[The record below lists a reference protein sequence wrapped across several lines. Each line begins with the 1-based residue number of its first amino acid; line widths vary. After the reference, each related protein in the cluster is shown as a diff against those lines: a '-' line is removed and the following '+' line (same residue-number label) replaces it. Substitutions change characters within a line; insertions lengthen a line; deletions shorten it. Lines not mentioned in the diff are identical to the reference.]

1 MWVNLS
7 ENRGLNITKLLL
19 IWLIVG
25 LQEPAVEQA
34 GKATLTGVVAR
45 IGTGD
50 PLTKAQLRLTP
61 WDRGGNQPTI
71 TAITDSG
78 GRFVLSEVV
87 PGKYRL
93 RVTRNSYVRQAYLAK
108 RPGGRGKGLE
118 LVAGEEKELL
128 ILMSPAPT
136 ISGRVFDMDGE
147 PLANVT
153 VEALEPRYGSDGK
166 KTLVQT
172 KRAVT
177 NDLGEYR
184 LFWLT
189 PGDYFLSATRNGNR
203 SNSNLE
209 VYVPIYYPNV
219 TDPGSAAALT
229 LSSGND
235 LPAVDLTFRPVRS
248 VAVSGTVFDTTTGE
262 PVRGVALG
270 IYRNDGLARAV
281 RTGARTDSEGRFE
294 LRGVTSGSLVIR
306 ASFGPSRDRY
316 ETALPIE
323 VSGADVRDLVLMIG
337 PGLAIEG
344 QLYFEGTATGAVST
358 TIPDDA
364 GVTVFLRQAQNSVLT
379 MPSATP
385 DESGKFTLENVPV
398 GAYQLWVT
406 GLDPNYYVKRALLGS
421 EEIPASRVVI
431 DARSTPALSVLISP
445 NAGVLD
451 GTVTGLDED
460 TFGSAR
466 VVLVP
471 EDRLRRR
478 TILYRISAVDETGR
492 FSMSGIVPGDYT
504 IFAWEEL
511 EGSVYFDPDFIR
523 RFETQG
529 EPVRIEEGSH
539 PSVTIRVAKF

>member
-1 MWVNLS
+1 M
-7 ENRGLNITKLLL
+7 NITALLL
-19 IWLIVG
+19 IWLLVG
-25 LQEPAVEQA
+25 MQEPAGEQTE
-34 GKATLTGVVAR
+34 KATLTGIVTR

-50 PLTKAQLRLTP
+50 PLTKAEIRLTP
-61 WDRGGNQPTI
+61 RTRGQDQRRI
-71 TAITDSG
+71 TTTTDSG
-78 GRFVLSEVV
+78 GRFVLAEVV

-93 RVTRNSYVRQAYLAK
+93 LVTRNGYVRQEYQAK
-108 RPGGRGKGLE
+108 RPGGRGKDLE
-118 LVAGEEKELL
+118 LAAGEDKELL

-136 ISGRVFDMDGE
+136 LSGRVFDMDGE
-147 PLANVT
+147 PLANIT

-189 PGDYFLSATRNGNR
+189 PGDYFLSATHNGNR
-203 SNSNLE
+203 SNSDLE
-209 VYVPIYYPNV
+209 VYVPVYYPNV
-219 TDPGSAAALT
+219 TDAGSAVALT
-229 LSSGND
+229 LSAGSD

-248 VAVSGTVFDTTTGE
+248 VTVSGRVFHTTTGE
-262 PVRGVALG
+262 PARGAALG
-270 IYRNDGLARAV
+270 IYRNDGLGRAV
-281 RTGARTDSEGRFE
+281 RTGTRTDSDGLFE
-294 LRGVTSGSLVIR
+294 LSGVTSGSMVIR

-344 QLYFEGTATGAVST
+344 QLYFEGTAPGAVST
-358 TIPDDA
+358 TIPEDA
-364 GVTVFLRQAQNSVLT
+364 AVSVFLRQAENSVLT

-421 EEIPASRVVI
+421 EEIPDSLVVI

-460 TFGSAR
+460 TLGSAR

-511 EGSVYFDPDFIR
+511 EGSVYFDPEFIR
-523 RFETQG
+523 RFETEG
-529 EPVRIEEGSH
+529 EPVRIEEGSN
-539 PSVTIRVAKF
+539 PSVTVRVAK

>member
-25 LQEPAVEQA
+25 LQEPAVEQTE
-34 GKATLTGVVAR
+34 KATLTGVVTR

-61 WDRGGNQPTI
+61 WDRGGNQQTI
-71 TAITDSG
+71 TATTDSG
-78 GRFVLSEVV
+78 GRFVLADVV

-93 RVTRNSYVRQAYLAK
+93 LITRNGYVRQEYLAK
-108 RPGGRGKGLE
+108 RPGGRGRGLE
-118 LVAGEEKELL
+118 LAAGEDKELP

-172 KRAVT
+172 KRGVT

-209 VYVPIYYPNV
+209 VYVPVYYPNV
-219 TDPGSAAALT
+219 TDAGSAAALT

-235 LPAVDLTFRPVRS
+235 LPGVDLTFRPVRS

-262 PVRGVALG
+262 PARGVALG
-270 IYRNDGLARAV
+270 IYRNDGLSRAV

-344 QLYFEGTATGAVST
+344 QLYFEGTAPGAVST

-364 GVTVFLRQAQNSVLT
+364 GVTVFLRQAENSVLT

-421 EEIPASRVVI
+421 EEIPDSLVVV
-431 DARSTPALSVLISP
+431 DARSTLALSVLISP

-471 EDRLRRR
+471 EARLRRR

-523 RFETQG
+523 RFETEG
-529 EPVRIEEGSH
+529 EPVRIEEGSN
-539 PSVTIRVAKF
+539 PSVTVRVAK